1 LAEEL
6 AGKVAIVTGGS
17 SGMGRG
23 MVERFAAEGAKVVI
37 ADVQDD
43 LGQEVAKGV
52 GSSVAYKRTDVSDP
66 AQLQEAVAFA
76 VKTFGHLNIMVNNA
90 GISGKRSANL
100 LEEDFGD
107 FHKVFGVNLL
117 GVMAGTSIAARE
129 IAKTGGGS
137 VINIS
142 SIGGMQG
149 GTSLWAYGA
158 SKAAVIHFTKASA
171 IDLGNHNIRAN
182 CICPGNI
189 ETPIMGNAFA
199 GDLSPEDKAA
209 ALKRIRTYLIER
221 QPLMLQGLPED
232 IAQAAL
238 FYASDRSRYVTGTVM
253 PVDGGLV
260 AGTPNRGS
268 SFTSAVKG

>member
-1 LAEEL
+1 MAGEL
-6 AGKVAIVTGGS
+6 AGKVAIVTGGA

-37 ADVQDD
+37 ADVQDA
-43 LGQEVAKGV
+43 LGEEVAAKV
-52 GSSVAYKRTDVSDP
+52 GASVAYQRTDVSDT
-66 AQLQEAVAFA
+66 AQLHAVVDFA
-76 VKTFGHLNIMVNNA
+76 VKKFGGLHIMANNA

-107 FHKVFGVNLL
+107 FHKVFGINLL
-117 GVMAGTSIAARE
+117 GVMAGTGIAAKA
-129 IAKTGGGS
+129 IAKCGGGS
-137 VINIS
+137 IINTS

-171 IDLGNHNIRAN
+171 IELGNYNIRAN

-199 GDLSPEDKAA
+199 GDMSPEDKAA
-209 ALKRIRTYLIER
+209 SLKRIRAYLIER
-221 QPLMLQGLPED
+221 QPLARQGETED

-238 FYASDRSRYVTGTVM
+238 FYASDRSRYITGTIM

-260 AGTPNRGS
+260 AGSPNRGGG
-268 SFTSAVKG
+268 FTSAVKG

>member
-1 LAEEL
+1 MAEEL
-6 AGKVAIVTGGS
+6 AGKVAIVTGGA

-43 LGQEVAKGV
+43 LGHEVAKSIGA
-52 GSSVAYKRTDVSDP
+52 SVAYKRTDVSDT
-66 AQLQEAVAFA
+66 AQLQALVDFAVA
-76 VKTFGHLNIMVNNA
+76 TFGGLHIMVNNA

>member
-1 LAEEL
+1 MAEEL